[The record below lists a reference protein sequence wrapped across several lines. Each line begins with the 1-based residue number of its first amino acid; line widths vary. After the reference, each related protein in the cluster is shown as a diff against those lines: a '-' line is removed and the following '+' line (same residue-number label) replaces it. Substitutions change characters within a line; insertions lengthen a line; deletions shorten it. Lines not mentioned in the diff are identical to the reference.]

1 MTSFAQMHDDYLDP
15 DRHHHDY
22 AWHLFRLDNGEEKI
36 LVDVFDTCDG
46 QDVMGCDMHDWMV
59 ENEYYGNADPDIYV
73 YDGDGESVA
82 IMSKEE
88 GHPDFRFE
96 WIPVA

>member
-1 MTSFAQMHDDYLDP
+1 MNSFAQMHNDYLDP
-15 DRHHHDY
+15 DRHQPDY
-22 AWHLFRLDNGEEKI
+22 AWHLFRHDNGEEI
-36 LVDVFDTCDG
+36 LVDVFDTCEG

-59 ENEYYGNADPDIYV
+59 ENEYYGNADPDIYEW
-73 YDGDGESVA
+73 DGDCNSVA
-82 IMSKEE
+82 IMSMEE